1 MATSLKTGGTSE
13 TMKPRSGKA
22 FHYTEIQQLVGGDIE
37 DFYLSENEIMF
48 FNEEGK
54 LLDLPVNLGAMEE
67 LDRRRIYLGWGD
79 VIVGDAMIM
88 TTIESGDEEDED
100 GE

>member
-1 MATSLKTGGTSE
+1 MATLLKTGGTSE
-13 TMKPRSGKA
+13 TVKPRSGKA

-37 DFYLSENEIMF
+37 AFYLSEKEIMF

-67 LDRRRIYLGWGD
+67 LDRRRIYLGWGN
-79 VIVGDAMIM
+79 VIVGDAIM